1 MTFCFWTAD
10 RVSAFFAYLGEIDLK
25 TSPNAPTPGAR
36 IHFGGL
42 LAMIATGL
50 FVSGSLGACAT
61 DALATTPAVSPANSF
76 ITLGT
81 NGGPVPEIGH
91 SQPANAL
98 QVGKDIYLIDAG
110 DGATGQLVKAG
121 FKLQQV
127 QAVFLSHL
135 HFDHTGGVL
144 GVLGSRMQTNTR
156 SVLTIYGPPGTREFV
171 DGLLAGMAPIM
182 KAAYGMPGQE
192 WQANV
197 EVKELVGGSIV
208 ELKDVKVT
216 VAENSHFAI
225 PESANVPEKAKS
237 LSLRFDLADRSIVYT
252 GDTGPSEN
260 VEKLAEGAD
269 LLVSEM
275 MDIPVVLSRA
285 REYLPN
291 APKQAF
297 INMEWHF
304 RAHHLTPVQV
314 GELAASAGV
323 KAVVITHQAPKLATD
338 DHRKKILDGVSSKFD
353 GSVVLAN
360 DLDRY

>member
-1 MTFCFWTAD
+1 M
-10 RVSAFFAYLGEIDLK
+10 
-25 TSPNAPTPGAR
+25 
-36 IHFGGL
+36 
-42 LAMIATGL
+42 
-50 FVSGSLGACAT
+50 GACAT
-61 DALATTPAVSPANSF
+61 DVLAQTPAELPANAF

-81 NGGPVPEIGH
+81 NGGPVAEIGH

-98 QVGKDIYLIDAG
+98 QVGNDIYLIDAG
-110 DGATGQLVKAG
+110 DGAAGQLIKAG

-144 GVLGSRMQTNTR
+144 AVLGSRMQTNTR
-156 SVLTIYGPPGTREFV
+156 SLLTIYGPPGTREFV
-171 DGLLAGMAPIM
+171 DGLLAGIAPIM

-197 EVKELVGGSIV
+197 EVKELVDGSIV
-208 ELKDVKVT
+208 ELEGVKVT
-216 VAENSHFAI
+216 AAENSHFAI
-225 PESANVPEKAKS
+225 PDSANVPEKAKS

-260 VEKLAEGAD
+260 VERLAKGAD

-275 MDIPVVLSRA
+275 MDIPVVISRA

-291 APKQAF
+291 APEQAF

-314 GELAASAGV
+314 GELAAAGGV
-323 KAVVITHQAPKLATD
+323 KAVVITHQAPKIATD
-338 DHRKKILDGVSSKFD
+338 DHKRKILDGVSSKFD

-360 DLDRY
+360 DLDSF

>member
-1 MTFCFWTAD
+1 MN
-10 RVSAFFAYLGEIDLK
+10 
-25 TSPNAPTPGAR
+25 TSHNAPTPGAR
-36 IHFGGL
+36 IRLSGL
-42 LAMIATGL
+42 LATIATGL
-50 FVSGSLGACAT
+50 FVAVSLSACAT
-61 DALATTPAVSPANSF
+61 DAPAKTQAMSPANAF

-81 NGGPVPEIGH
+81 NGGPVAEIGH
-91 SQPANAL
+91 AQPANAL
-98 QVGKDIYLIDAG
+98 QVGKDLYLVDAG
-110 DGATGQLVKAG
+110 DGAAGQVIKAG

-156 SVLTIYGPPGTREFV
+156 STLTIYGPPGTREFV
-171 DGLLAGMAPIM
+171 DGLLTGMAPIM

-192 WQANV
+192 WQAHV
-197 EVKELVGGSIV
+197 EVKELVDGSIV
-208 ELKDVKVT
+208 ELKGVKVT

-225 PESANVPEKAKS
+225 PESANAPEKAKS

-260 VEKLAEGAD
+260 VEKLAKGAD

-275 MDIPVVLSRA
+275 MDIPVVLSRM
-285 REYLPN
+285 RKYLPN
-291 APKQAF
+291 APEQAF
-297 INMEWHF
+297 ISAEWHF

-314 GELAASAGV
+314 GELAAAAGV
-323 KAVVITHQAPKLATD
+323 KAVVITHQAPKIATD
-338 DHRKKILDGVSSKFD
+338 DHKMKILDGVRSTFD